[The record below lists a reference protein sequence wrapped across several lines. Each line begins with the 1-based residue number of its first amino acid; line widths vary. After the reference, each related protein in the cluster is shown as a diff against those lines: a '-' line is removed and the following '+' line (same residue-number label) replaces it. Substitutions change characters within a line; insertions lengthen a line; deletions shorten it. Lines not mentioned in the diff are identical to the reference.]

1 MDASGAQ
8 PSALRLPTLLP
19 PRMVASQLEP
29 ICWSDMVKF
38 WMVLEDAYGMGGM
51 KARSEQTDEGIRELL
66 MKLAHVWS
74 DNAQNFQLVQE
85 CVQVIDITTSLTLEA
100 LEKGTNVVNEP
111 ATQSKCWLEPRD
123 IFPMWECQAF
133 FLYWCG
139 AGVPHNVSSG
149 YFPFLVTFPAKMG
162 LWKKYSCQN
171 HKPGSTWTLPPN
183 KHKVSASC

>member
-1 MDASGAQ
+1 MRSAMDASGAQ

-133 FLYWCG
+133 FFCI
-139 AGVPHNVSSG
+139 GVGQGCLTMFHRDISL
-149 YFPFLVTFPAKMG
+149 F
-162 LWKKYSCQN
+162 W
-171 HKPGSTWTLPPN
+171 
-183 KHKVSASC
+183 